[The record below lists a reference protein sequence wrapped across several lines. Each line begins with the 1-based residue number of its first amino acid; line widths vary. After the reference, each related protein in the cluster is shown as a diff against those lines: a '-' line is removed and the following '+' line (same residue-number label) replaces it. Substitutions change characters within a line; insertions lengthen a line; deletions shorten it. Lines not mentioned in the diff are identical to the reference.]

1 MHSVI
6 SSWERS
12 DLLAAKPSSSSE
24 CMDTLARKCDESTFY
39 IIQAVCHAL
48 VLLGAE
54 NLKGDFQQSLKCLLS
69 MSAGSEGGII
79 EEDFGAMTD
88 TSEGGGNRF
97 ENLSRAGSDDEED
110 PVATLV
116 NIFGDNKMETIEQ
129 VLKVSEVVLPSAIHS
144 RSFAWNRTAP
154 TMPDR

>member
-1 MHSVI
+1 
-6 SSWERS
+6 
-12 DLLAAKPSSSSE
+12 
-24 CMDTLARKCDESTFY
+24 
-39 IIQAVCHAL
+39 
-48 VLLGAE
+48 
-54 NLKGDFQQSLKCLLS
+54 

-129 VLKVSEVVLPSAIHS
+129 VLNVSEVVLPSAIHS
-144 RSFAWNRTAP
+144 RSFAWNQTAP
-154 TMPDR
+154 TRPDR